1 MIFTTHAA
9 TVASITLTMAVGAA
23 LAATPQFDDL
33 RNQAP
38 IHGEAAA
45 GAAKA
50 AVCAACHGPKGI
62 AVAPT
67 FPNLAGQS
75 ATYLYVQLR
84 AFKDGARENA
94 VMQPLAKALSDRDI
108 RNLAAHFASLPGK
121 SAAPATQASSR
132 GSILF
137 HEGDAAQGVPPCQ
150 GCHGVDGKG
159 PRPDPAS
166 AAPQPAWSTFPVLAG
181 QNAPYVLAQLQ
192 AYHDGSRVGT
202 SNDKVM
208 QGVAHNLSEADMR
221 ALADL
226 VSGKKVFNTGH
237 GGMRP
242 AAVPIEAQSTE

>member
-1 MIFTTHAA
+1 VIFTTHAA

>member
-1 MIFTTHAA
+1 M
-9 TVASITLTMAVGAA
+9 VVGVA

-38 IHGEAAA
+38 IHGDAAA

-75 ATYLYVQLR
+75 AIYLYVQLR

-94 VMQPLAKALSDRDI
+94 VMQPLAKALTDRDM

-132 GSILF
+132 GSSLF

-192 AYHDGSRVGT
+192 AYHDGTRVGT

-208 QGVAHNLSEADMR
+208 QGVAHNLSAADMR

>member
-1 MIFTTHAA
+1 MIFA
-9 TVASITLTMAVGAA
+9 TRVAIVASVTSAMAVGVA
-23 LAATPQFDDL
+23 LAATPPFDDL

-38 IHGEAAA
+38 IRGDMAA

-50 AVCAACHGPKGI
+50 AACAACHGPKGI

-84 AFKDGARENA
+84 AFKDGARANA
-94 VMQPLAKALSDRDI
+94 VMQPLAKALTDQDM

-121 SAAPATQASSR
+121 SALKAAQKSLR
-132 GSILF
+132 GAIVF
-137 HEGDAAQGVPPCQ
+137 HDGDPAQGVPPCQ
-150 GCHGVDGKG
+150 GCHGVNGKG

-166 AAPQPAWSTFPVLAG
+166 TATQPAWATFPVLAG
-181 QNAPYVLAQLQ
+181 QNAQYVLAQLN
-192 AYHDGSRVGT
+192 AYHDATRVGT

-221 ALADL
+221 SLADY
-226 VSGKKVFNTGH
+226 VS
-237 GGMRP
+237 
-242 AAVPIEAQSTE
+242 SL